1 MATLQQL
8 RYLTALADTLHFRR
22 AAEACHVTQP
32 TLSAQLKELE
42 ARLGA
47 RLVERSRSKVIVTPL
62 GSAVVD
68 RARRIL
74 QEVEEIQTLAAQSR
88 SHLASTIRIGVVQSL
103 GSYLLPLIV
112 PGLHESHPSLKLYMR
127 EGLPDFLLR
136 SLGDGNLDLLFFPL
150 PVRQDDFESLSIFRE
165 PIEVVLPCDHPFA
178 REPDI
183 APEMLRGE
191 TILSLEPGHKLY
203 EQVRRICEQ
212 YGAELSRDYEG
223 TSLDT
228 LRQMVAMGMG
238 LSLMPALYV
247 KSEVAHQDIVVA
259 RRFRGSPPSRTIGMV
274 WRKGTA
280 REAEFR
286 DLGAQICTILK
297 DRAREVIVL
306 G

>member
-1 MATLQQL
+1 MPTLQQL

-22 AAEACHVTQP
+22 AAEMCHVTQP

-42 ARLGA
+42 AKLGA
-47 RLVERSRSKVIVTPL
+47 QLVERSRTRVIITPL
-62 GSAVVD
+62 GRDIVE
-68 RARRIL
+68 RARRAL
-74 QEVEEIQTLAAQSR
+74 REVDEIHTLAARSL
-88 SHLASTIRIGVVQSL
+88 SHLQSTIRIGVVQSL

-112 PGLHESHPSLKLYMR
+112 PGLHESHPDLKLYMR
-127 EGLPDFLLR
+127 EGLPDFLLQGL
-136 SLGDGNLDLLFFPL
+136 SDGNLDLLFFPL
-150 PVRQDDFESLSIFRE
+150 PVNQADFESLSIFRE
-165 PIEVVLPCDHPFA
+165 PIQVVLPHDHPFA
-178 REPDI
+178 SDTEI

-212 YGAELSRDYEG
+212 YGADLSRDYEG

-259 RRFRGSPPSRTIGMV
+259 RTFRGTPPSRTIGMV

-280 REAEFR
+280 REDEFR
-286 DLGAQICTILK
+286 ELAAQICEILK
-297 DRAREVIVL
+297 TRAKEVVVL
-306 G
+306 A